1 MAYDHKLFL
10 VREFCKSIKMS
21 CLGNHSFE
29 LRIERDNKDPERGR
43 IFLQVSY
50 ISPDTKTGIAEEFRG
65 RKFYLSD
72 HMIQDEIVKTAYL
85 AFKLAV
91 EHEVLENFTI
101 DGKILFNPHTPFQ
114 ELLKVSDKEVS
125 RPKPTT
131 EL

>member
-10 VREFCKSIKMS
+10 IREFCKSIDMT
-21 CLGNHSFE
+21 CLGNRSFE

-50 ISPDTKTGIAEEFRG
+50 VAPDVKTGIADLFKG

-91 EHEVLENFTI
+91 EHEIMEGFTVNK
-101 DGKILFNPHTPFQ
+101 DILFNPHVPYR
-114 ELLKVSDKEVS
+114 ELLSISHKEVS
-125 RPKPTT
+125 RPKTY
-131 EL
+131 E